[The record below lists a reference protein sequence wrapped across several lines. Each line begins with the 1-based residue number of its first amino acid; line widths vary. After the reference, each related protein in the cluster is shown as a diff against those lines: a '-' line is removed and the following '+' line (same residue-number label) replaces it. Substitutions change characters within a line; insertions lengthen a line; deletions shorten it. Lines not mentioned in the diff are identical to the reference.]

1 MQYLIEDVRNRFD
14 IIEVYNKVIGIHR
27 NDEHRPFS
35 IVYSDQI
42 ARAEVEK
49 TLKQNLIAGDK

>member
-1 MQYLIEDVRNRFD
+1 MQYLVEDVRNRFD
-14 IIEVYNKVIGIHR
+14 IIEVYNKVIDMHR